1 MISFVSVTS
10 RVVTGS
16 IGDKNLLLKTKN
28 DSGCPIFDC
37 AFVTRKLRDDFQ
49 SQ

>member
-1 MISFVSVTS
+1 MITFVSVTS

-16 IGDKNLLLKTKN
+16 IEGENLLLKTKN
-28 DSGCPIFDC
+28 YSCCHIFDC
-37 AFVTRKLRDDFQ
+37 AFVTRKLQGDFQ